1 MIHIANKLVR
11 DRIPEIIESKG
22 GTCETEILGD
32 EEYKEA
38 LMVKL
43 QEEIAEFD
51 KGAHPEELVD
61 VYEVLIA
68 LTNACG
74 YDMHMLNKMADEKR
88 KKNGAFN
95 EKIFLKTY
103 NERGVLR

>member
-1 MIHIANKLVR
+1 MINITNKLVR
-11 DRIPEIIESKG
+11 DKIPEIIEAKG
-22 GTCETEILGD
+22 GTCDTEILCD

-61 VYEVLIA
+61 IYEVLIA
-68 LTNACG
+68 LTNVCG
-74 YDMHMLNKMADEKR
+74 YDMHTLNKMADEKR
-88 KKNGAFN
+88 KKNGGFE
-95 EKIFLKTY
+95 EKIFMKSY